1 MAIIMAMAIQAITA
15 VIIQVQAI
23 ILVACYIGCEV

>member
-1 MAIIMAMAIQAITA
+1 MAIIMAMAIQAIAA
-15 VIIQVQAI
+15 VIIQAV